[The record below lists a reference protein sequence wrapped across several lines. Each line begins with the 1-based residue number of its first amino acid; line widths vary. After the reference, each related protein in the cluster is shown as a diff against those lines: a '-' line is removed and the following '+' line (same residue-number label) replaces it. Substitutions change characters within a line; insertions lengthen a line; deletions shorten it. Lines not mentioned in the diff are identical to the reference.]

1 MVRLLTV
8 MLIVVM
14 VIIGVLPV
22 SAGSSGAAFTL
33 DCTGFAG
40 TGGSIRLDRDNTG
53 TGREAFIV
61 SATDGAGNIIYEP
74 KIDTFFVGG
83 TVSFDS
89 TDVIAWT
96 STPQYNPLTLRVV
109 SQEGNG
115 FSEQLVAL
123 STGACEGLPGLAAL
137 PEGVFI
143 VDGDTLTLDT
153 GVEVPLGATSPSLP
167 LNTVPPR
174 PENPEEVAELLAGY
188 LLVDIDNLTLR
199 TGDGPE
205 YTRVGIVDGGT
216 VLIPLGRNLDFT
228 WWYVQAGDI
237 VGWAKAEFL
246 IARGD
251 LTGVTVV
258 PSNGVVSPPTF
269 FVYSDQFILAS
280 PSARALPLCKIVGN
294 LEYLV
299 VGRDRPIEWY
309 EVQAT
314 CDNAVVRGW
323 LRADLGAIRN
333 PAEVFIPVTTD

>member
-1 MVRLLTV
+1 MVRRLLI
-8 MLIVVM
+8 LSIVVIL
-14 VIIGVLPV
+14 IIGALPV

-33 DCTGFAG
+33 DCTGFSG
-40 TGGSIRLDRDNTG
+40 TGGDIRLDRDNTG

-83 TVSFDS
+83 TVSFDN
-89 TDVIAWT
+89 TDVIPWT

-123 STGACEGLPGLAAL
+123 SAGACEGLPGLAAL

-143 VDGDTLTLDT
+143 VDEDTLTLDA
-153 GVEVPLGATSPSLP
+153 GVTVPLGTTSESLP

-174 PENPEEVAELLAGY
+174 PENPEEVTEVLAGY
-188 LLVDIDNLTLR
+188 LLVDTDNLTLR

-251 LTGVTVV
+251 LTEVIVV
-258 PSNGVVSPPTF
+258 PSNGVVSSPTL
-269 FVYSDQFILAS
+269 FVYSDQFVLAS
-280 PSARALPLCKIVGN
+280 PSERALPLCKIAGN

-299 VGRDRPIEWY
+299 VGRDTPIEWY
-309 EVQAT
+309 EIQTT

-323 LRADLGAIRN
+323 IKAELGAIRN
-333 PAEVFIPVTTD
+333 PAELFIPVTN